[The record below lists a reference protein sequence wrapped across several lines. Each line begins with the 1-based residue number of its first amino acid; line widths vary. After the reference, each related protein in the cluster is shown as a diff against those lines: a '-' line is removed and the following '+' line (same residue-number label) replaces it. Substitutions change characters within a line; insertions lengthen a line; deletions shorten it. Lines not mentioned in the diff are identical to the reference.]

1 MLTPTR
7 KGSSNIPL
15 PGHFGS
21 NMGLDSGRAASAA
34 SQYSDTRGGR
44 SSSLSFAR
52 SATPS
57 SATRLPQ
64 IARPSFSVEGVRPSF
79 SVETARPPFANE
91 PVQRTHSRADSTVL
105 GPLSDQNKSRSSSL
119 QSTEQEAVAE
129 FAFVEHDDG
138 DRVMPVKVAV
148 RIRPLLT
155 DNSTQLRAQSTSCVS
170 ATGSAITVSGS
181 GGSAPDGPGGASG
194 PRSFTYDYA
203 FGPDAAQTSVYDAAI
218 SPLLGRFVEGY
229 NVTVLAYGQ
238 TSSGKTYTMGTDAD
252 DIAMLAQPGAGSANT
267 GIVPRALQWLF
278 AWATATDSELGAPQ
292 LRAGVDVTVS
302 FLEVYNEDL
311 IDLVARTQ
319 SHGVGPPIFVREDA
333 KGNILWTG
341 VREVRVSS
349 AADALDLLLR
359 GSRERQTGGTR
370 MNEKSSRSHA
380 IYSISLTQTRLR
392 SSDVDGKPH
401 EPIRLHSKLHF
412 VDLAGSERL
421 KKTHAV
427 GERQRE
433 GISINTGL
441 LALGNVISALGDPN
455 KRGPLVHVPYRESK
469 LTYMLRD
476 SLGGNAQTLLIAC
489 VSAAEANTAETVNTL
504 QYASRARNIRNRGGV
519 NMVSMS
525 RASPK
530 EVEALRALVR
540 KLKGDVSALTERLH
554 ASEPA
559 RDSQLISSADLP
571 ARAGSSARVLSSP
584 ATPSRIPSMNTAV
597 NTAMQ
602 RRAQFA
608 EELNALKT
616 RNMELE
622 TQLEHTNDNYTEL
635 LLKFNDACRDI
646 EEHQNE
652 GFARD
657 QKLRS
662 REQEL
667 RRLTAHSRSE
677 SRAVSAFS
685 EAGSRPTSVADTLR
699 RRRSELSACETETDS
714 PQSVPDLPDLTRLNS
729 LRSSIVSTGSSR
741 PRPARNDGPGADEF
755 DAILEEYDTS
765 VRSLEDELKASQA
778 AVEALRIQLSMQE
791 SKATF
796 GERLAES
803 QQSQIET
810 LRMQINKAREAG
822 EEEEQ
827 KRRAVEAELEDAQF
841 NAETNMEAV
850 VSEWRLELHG
860 VDEQW
865 NERWAAAQAEH
876 QSEVDALRIEHQNEM
891 ERLRM
896 EHQREVESVRM
907 EMEGEMDQQR
917 AELET
922 EMELQRTELEADMD
936 QQRIEMQAQLDQQR
950 IELDQQRAELDQQHS
965 DQTIV
970 QTERQTERLT
980 DVQTELTQ
988 LKRQH
993 TELESELL
1001 EQRTEFEAELTRL
1014 IQQRSEYEAELTEQR
1029 AELEQS
1035 TSEYQ
1040 AQIAEQ
1046 QAEIEKL
1053 SSAQPE
1059 APSPVDSREVHE
1071 LRLRALDAEARA
1083 LSAEEALAVLS
1094 DTAAAPATNALSPAE
1109 KRLRAMRG
1117 YRYSTVPPKI
1127 AEPVTPS
1134 SDKFASYPELQ
1145 LAASPAPTRAPPTFD
1160 ADQVHNMLRDAALD
1174 AERQAAFERERRAL
1188 QAKIAELRET
1198 KKELQGHN
1206 SQFKNLMRDLGE
1218 KLVGLAQENDALE
1231 AKAGDRDELAA
1242 EVTKLTHAVDEL
1254 QARLIDATERADKQ
1268 RTESVSLR
1276 SASATLDSPQMHV
1289 MQTRLQ
1295 SIESEMA
1302 AHVDR
1307 ACQAEEQRDLYCTE
1321 LHKARADLRRMS
1333 VKAEEQKEE
1342 QDKRKHRFSRL
1353 LCLV

>member
-21 NMGLDSGRAASAA
+21 NMGLDSGRAGSAA
-34 SQYSDTRGGR
+34 SQYSDTTRGGR
-44 SSSLSFAR
+44 SSSLSLAAR

-64 IARPSFSVEGVRPSF
+64 IARPSFSVEGVRP
-79 SVETARPPFANE
+79 VFAGE
-91 PVQRTHSRADSTVL
+91 GVQRTHSRADSTVL
-105 GPLSDQNKSRSSSL
+105 GPLSDQNKSRSSSM
-119 QSTEQEAVAE
+119 QSNEQEPSAE

-155 DNSTQLRAQSTSCVS
+155 SDGSTQPRAQSTSCVS
-170 ATGSAITVSGS
+170 ASGSAIVVSGGS
-181 GGSAPDGPGGASG
+181 AGSAPDGPGGASG

-218 SPLLGRFVEGY
+218 APLLGRFVEGY

-252 DIAMLAQPGAGSANT
+252 DIAMLAQPGAGSAGT

-292 LRAGVDVTVS
+292 LRAGVEVTVS

-319 SHGVGPPIFVREDA
+319 THGVGPPIFVREDA

-341 VREVRVSS
+341 VREVHVSS

-540 KLKGDVSALTERLH
+540 KLKGDVHALTERLH
-554 ASEPA
+554 ASEPV
-559 RDSQLISSADLP
+559 RDSQLIGSSADLP
-571 ARAGSSARVLSSP
+571 LRAGSSARVLSSP

-616 RNMELE
+616 RNMQLE

-667 RRLTAHSRSE
+667 RRLTAHSRSD
-677 SRAVSAFS
+677 SRVMTAIS
-685 EAGSRPTSVADTLR
+685 EAESRPTSVADTLR
-699 RRRSELSACETETDS
+699 RRRSVLSASETENADS
-714 PQSVPDLPDLTRLNS
+714 PRATVPELPDLSRLNS
-729 LRSSIVSTGSSR
+729 LRSSVASSSE
-741 PRPARNDGPGADEF
+741 PRPTRNDGPGADEF

-778 AVEALRIQLSMQE
+778 AVEALKLQLSMQE

-803 QQSQIET
+803 QQAQIET
-810 LRMQINKAREAG
+810 LRMQVTKAREAG

-841 NAETNMEAV
+841 NAETQMEAV
-850 VSEWRLELHG
+850 VSEWRLELQH

-876 QSEVDALRIEHQNEM
+876 QSEVDQQRAEHQNEINQQKA
-891 ERLRM
+891 
-896 EHQREVESVRM
+896 EHQNEVDAVRA
-907 EMEGEMDQQR
+907 EMESEMDQQR

-922 EMELQRTELEADMD
+922 EMELQRTELEAEME
-936 QQRIEMQAQLDQQR
+936 QQRDEMQA
-950 IELDQQRAELDQQHS
+950 ELDQQRAELDQQRAEMQAEKS
-965 DQTIV
+965 KMQAEQTIV
-970 QTERQTERLT
+970 QSNVQSEL
-980 DVQTELTQ
+980 QTELVQ
-988 LKRQH
+988 LTRQH
-993 TELESELL
+993 AELESELV
-1001 EQRTEFEAELTRL
+1001 EQRAEFEAELTRL

-1029 AELEQS
+1029 AELEHA

-1046 QAEIEKL
+1046 HAEIERL
-1053 SSAQPE
+1053 TLCAQLETPH
-1059 APSPVDSREVHE
+1059 DSQEVHA

-1083 LSAEEALAVLS
+1083 ATAEEALAVLS
-1094 DTAAAPATNALSPAE
+1094 DTAAAPATGNALSPAE

-1117 YRYSTVPPKI
+1117 YRYSTVPQKI
-1127 AEPVTPS
+1127 AEPITPA

-1145 LAASPAPTRAPPTFD
+1145 LAASPLPARSPPTFD
-1160 ADQVHNMLRDAALD
+1160 ADQVHIMLRDAAAD
-1174 AERQAAFERERRAL
+1174 AERQSAFERERSAL

-1242 EVTKLTHAVDEL
+1242 EVARLMRTVDEL
-1254 QARLIDATERADKQ
+1254 QARLVEAGERADKL
-1268 RTESVSLR
+1268 RAEHVSTPASLR
-1276 SASATLDSPQMHV
+1276 SASATLDSPGMHV
-1289 MQTRLQ
+1289 MQSRLQ

-1307 ACQAEEQRDLYCTE
+1307 ACQAEEERDRYCTE
-1321 LHKARADLRRMS
+1321 LHRARADLRRMS
-1333 VKAEEQKEE
+1333 LKAEEQKED
-1342 QDKRKHRFSRL
+1342 QDRRKHRFSRL

>member
-34 SQYSDTRGGR
+34 SQYSDTTRGGR

-64 IARPSFSVEGVRPSF
+64 IARPSLTVEGVRPSF
-79 SVETARPPFANE
+79 SIE
-91 PVQRTHSRADSTVL
+91 PAQRTHSRADSTVL

-119 QSTEQEAVAE
+119 QSTENEPSAE

-148 RIRPLLT
+148 RIRPLLS
-155 DNSTQLRAQSTSCVS
+155 DSSMQLRAQSTSCVS

-181 GGSAPDGPGGASG
+181 GGSALDGPGGASG

-252 DIAMLAQPGAGSANT
+252 DIAMLAQPGAGSTNT

-278 AWATATDSELGAPQ
+278 AWATTTDGELGAPQ
-292 LRAGVDVTVS
+292 LRPGVDVTVS

-554 ASEPA
+554 SCEPV
-559 RDSQLISSADLP
+559 RDSQPIGSADLP
-571 ARAGSSARVLSSP
+571 MRAGSSARVLSSP

-597 NTAMQ
+597 STAMQ

-622 TQLEHTNDNYTEL
+622 AQLENTNDNYTEL

-646 EEHQNE
+646 EDHQNE

-677 SRAVSAFS
+677 SRAVSAFG
-685 EAGSRPTSVADTLR
+685 EAESRPTSVADTLR
-699 RRRSELSACETETDS
+699 RRRSEMSTCETETDS
-714 PQSVPDLPDLTRLNS
+714 PQSVPDLPDLSRLNS
-729 LRSSIVSTGSSR
+729 LRSSTVSS
-741 PRPARNDGPGADEF
+741 RPARNDGPGADEF

-765 VRSLEDELKASQA
+765 VRSLEDELKSSQS
-778 AVEALRIQLSMQE
+778 AVEALRVQLSMQE

-810 LRMQINKAREAG
+810 LRLQIGKAREAG

-841 NAETNMEAV
+841 NAETQMEAV
-850 VSEWRLELHG
+850 VGEWRLELQG

-876 QSEVDALRIEHQNEM
+876 QSEVDGLRVEYQNEIDRQRTEHQNEM
-891 ERLRM
+891 E
-896 EHQREVESVRM
+896 SVRS

-936 QQRIEMQAQLDQQR
+936 QQRAEMQA
-950 IELDQQRAELDQQHS
+950 ELDQQRVELDQQKAELDQQKAELDQKHTN
-965 DQTIV
+965 QTIV
-970 QTERQTERLT
+970 HPN
-980 DVQTELTQ
+980 VQSELQSELTQ
-988 LKRQH
+988 LTRQH
-993 TELESELL
+993 AKLESELV
-1001 EQRTEFEAELTRL
+1001 EQRAEFEAELTRL

-1035 TSEYQ
+1035 TSEYR

-1046 QAEIEKL
+1046 QAEIARL
-1053 SSAQPE
+1053 TAIPSARPDV
-1059 APSPVDSREVHE
+1059 SNEVHT

-1094 DTAAAPATNALSPAE
+1094 DTAAAPATSALSPAE
-1109 KRLRAMRG
+1109 KRLREMRG
-1117 YRYSTVPPKI
+1117 YRHSTVLQKI
-1127 AEPVTPS
+1127 AEPVTP

-1145 LAASPAPTRAPPTFD
+1145 LAASPPARSSPVFD
-1160 ADQVHNMLRDAALD
+1160 ADQVHIMLRDAAVD
-1174 AERQAAFERERRAL
+1174 AERQALFDRERRAL

-1242 EVTKLTHAVDEL
+1242 EVTKLTLVVDEL
-1254 QARLIDATERADKQ
+1254 QARLADASERVEKAGAERA
-1268 RTESVSLR
+1268 SVSLR
-1276 SASATLDSPQMHV
+1276 SASDTLDSPVHV
-1289 MQTRLQ
+1289 MQSKLQ

-1321 LHKARADLRRMS
+1321 LHRARADLRRLS

-1342 QDKRKHRFSRL
+1342 HDRRKHRFSRL

>member
-1 MLTPTR
+1 
-7 KGSSNIPL
+7 
-15 PGHFGS
+15 
-21 NMGLDSGRAASAA
+21 MGLDSGRAASAA
-34 SQYSDTRGGR
+34 SQYSDTTRGGR

-64 IARPSFSVEGVRPSF
+64 IARPSFTVEGVRPSF
-79 SVETARPPFANE
+79 TVEPA
-91 PVQRTHSRADSTVL
+91 QRTHSRADSTVL

-119 QSTEQEAVAE
+119 QSTENEPSAE

-148 RIRPLLT
+148 RIRPLLS
-155 DNSTQLRAQSTSCVS
+155 DSSMQLRAQSTSCVS

-181 GGSAPDGPGGASG
+181 GGSALDGPGGASG

-252 DIAMLAQPGAGSANT
+252 DIAMLAQPGAGSTNT

-278 AWATATDSELGAPQ
+278 AWATTTDGELGAPQ
-292 LRAGVDVTVS
+292 LRPGVDVTVS

-554 ASEPA
+554 SCEPV
-559 RDSQLISSADLP
+559 RDSQPIGSADLP
-571 ARAGSSARVLSSP
+571 MRAGSSARVLSSP

-597 NTAMQ
+597 STAMQ

-622 TQLEHTNDNYTEL
+622 AQLENTNDNYTEL

-646 EEHQNE
+646 EDHQNE

-677 SRAVSAFS
+677 SRAVSAFG
-685 EAGSRPTSVADTLR
+685 EAESRPTSVADTLR
-699 RRRSELSACETETDS
+699 RRRSEMSTCETETDS
-714 PQSVPDLPDLTRLNS
+714 PQSVPDLPDLSRLNS
-729 LRSSIVSTGSSR
+729 LRSSTVSS
-741 PRPARNDGPGADEF
+741 RPARNDGPGADEF

-765 VRSLEDELKASQA
+765 VRSLEDELKSSQS
-778 AVEALRIQLSMQE
+778 AVEALRVQLSMQE

-810 LRMQINKAREAG
+810 LRLQIGKAREAG

-841 NAETNMEAV
+841 NAETQMEAV
-850 VSEWRLELHG
+850 VGEWRLELQG

-876 QSEVDALRIEHQNEM
+876 QSETIVHPNVQ
-891 ERLRM
+891 
-896 EHQREVESVRM
+896 S
-907 EMEGEMDQQR
+907 
-917 AELET
+917 
-922 EMELQRTELEADMD
+922 ELQ
-936 QQRIEMQAQLDQQR
+936 
-950 IELDQQRAELDQQHS
+950 S
-965 DQTIV
+965 
-970 QTERQTERLT
+970 
-980 DVQTELTQ
+980 ELTQ
-988 LKRQH
+988 LTRQH
-993 TELESELL
+993 AKLESELV
-1001 EQRTEFEAELTRL
+1001 EQRAEFEAELTRL

-1035 TSEYQ
+1035 TSEYR

-1046 QAEIEKL
+1046 QAEIARL
-1053 SSAQPE
+1053 TAIPSARPDV
-1059 APSPVDSREVHE
+1059 SNEVHT

-1094 DTAAAPATNALSPAE
+1094 DTAAAPATSALSPAE
-1109 KRLRAMRG
+1109 KRLREMRG
-1117 YRYSTVPPKI
+1117 YRHSTVLQKI
-1127 AEPVTPS
+1127 AEPVTP

-1145 LAASPAPTRAPPTFD
+1145 LAASPPARSSPVFD
-1160 ADQVHNMLRDAALD
+1160 ADQVHIMLRDAAVD
-1174 AERQAAFERERRAL
+1174 AERQALFDRERRAL

-1242 EVTKLTHAVDEL
+1242 EVTKLTLVVDEL
-1254 QARLIDATERADKQ
+1254 QARLADASERVEKAGAERA
-1268 RTESVSLR
+1268 SVSLR
-1276 SASATLDSPQMHV
+1276 SASDTLDSPVHV
-1289 MQTRLQ
+1289 MQSKLQ

-1321 LHKARADLRRMS
+1321 LHRARADLRRLS

-1342 QDKRKHRFSRL
+1342 HDRRKHRFSRL